1 MSKRFRV
8 LVSLAGLAVA
18 AGGCSRLQA
27 KAAFLDG
34 NKLYQAESYRKAIVK
49 YQEAL
54 QFEPNMAEAHFY
66 LGSSHQALYRP
77 NSKSTENREHLDT
90 AVTSY
95 RASLDL
101 NTGDSDGL
109 KMVRDSAISALTA
122 IYSDDPYKDFDTA
135 MGYASQLIAANP
147 DDTRNMYAI
156 ANLHEKF
163 GHVEEAQAQYEKIVE
178 VNPSDSQACGALAAF
193 YNKALWEG
201 ASKFDDAIRVLKQCA
216 DLTPTD
222 ATGYQK
228 VATFYWDK
236 SYRDPTLTPKEKDV
250 FADQGLE
257 AVNRALEIDS
267 EYFEAYIFKGL
278 LYRVK
283 STVARG
289 RLKEQYLEEAKALQD
304 EGLEIKTRQE
314 EAAAAA
320 QAAAAAAADAADAH

>member
-8 LVSLAGLAVA
+8 LVSLAGLAIA

-34 NKLYQAESYRKAIVK
+34 NKLYEAESYRKAIVK

-54 QFEPNMAEAHFY
+54 QFEPDMAEAHFY
-66 LGSSHQALYRP
+66 LASSHQALYRP
-77 NSKSTENREHLDT
+77 NSKSTENRQHLDT
-90 AVTSY
+90 AVAEYGTS
-95 RASLDL
+95 LEL
-101 NTGDSDGL
+101 NTTDSDGL
-109 KMVRDSAISALTA
+109 RMVQDSAISALTA
-122 IYSDDPYKDFDTA
+122 IYSDDPYKDFDMA
-135 MGYASQLIAANP
+135 MGYAERLVAANP

-163 GHVEEAQAQYEKIVE
+163 SHVDEAQAQYEKIVE
-178 VNPSDSQACGALAAF
+178 KNPSDSQACGALAAF
-193 YNKALWEG
+193 YNKPLWEG

-216 DLTPTD
+216 DLTPDD
-222 ATGYQK
+222 ASGYQK

-236 SYRDPTLTPKEKDV
+236 SYRDPTLTPKEKDA

-257 AVNRALEIDS
+257 AVDRALEINP

-283 STVARG
+283 STGARG
-289 RLKEQYLEEAKALQD
+289 RLKEQYIEEAKALQD
-304 EGLEIKTRQE
+304 QGLEIKARQE
-314 EAAAAA
+314 EAAAAT
-320 QAAAAAAADAADAH
+320 QAAADDAADAAEGH